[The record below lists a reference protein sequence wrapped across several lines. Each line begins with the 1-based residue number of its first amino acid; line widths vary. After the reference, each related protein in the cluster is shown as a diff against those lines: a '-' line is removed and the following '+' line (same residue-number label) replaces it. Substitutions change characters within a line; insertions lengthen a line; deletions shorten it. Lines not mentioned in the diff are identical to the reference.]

1 MSSFGSTSARE
12 RFADDL
18 LPEAGAHGQH
28 ALSLI
33 AIVGDLF
40 TGNGGGAT
48 TQKIA
53 IARGVLGLV
62 RRYPVPALCVA
73 GVAIY
78 LLSRSQHHAP
88 ARHLICQ

>member
-1 MSSFGSTSARE
+1 MSSFGSTSAHE
-12 RFADDL
+12 RSADDL
-18 LPEAGAHGQH
+18 LPEAGAHRRD

-40 TGNGGGAT
+40 TGNGGVTA
-48 TQKIA
+48 QKIA
-53 IARGVLGLV
+53 MARGVLGLV

-88 ARHLICQ
+88 ARHLTRQ